1 MTKKDELLY
10 DVRIAERNIKDGS
23 LSKKDYEKHLN
34 SLSDVED
41 KGEILVI
48 EEDEINPE
56 IELDTPEIELDTIEE
71 EES

>member
-1 MTKKDELLY
+1 MNKKEELLY

-23 LSKKDYEKHLN
+23 LSKKDYEKHLK
-34 SLSDVED
+34 SLLDVED

-56 IELDTPEIELDTIEE
+56 IELDQIEE
-71 EES
+71 EESE